1 MRFIIGIQRNE
12 NQWDEPSTIVYD
24 VAFWE
29 DQSRSVC
36 IRIVSA
42 PAMQP
47 SAYWSIWTLS
57 VALAMVADQC
67 YHLTGISTN
76 IVEVILLIIA
86 AQLGIILFYLI
97 NLYHQFNGAVMMMNH
112 QWWQHH
118 ETQRDI
124 KLTQAMMW
132 GHQQGSALP
141 EGPLEDPTITS
152 T

>member
-1 MRFIIGIQRNE
+1 M

-36 IRIVSA
+36 ISVYQHQRSS
-42 PAMQP
+42 AMQP
-47 SAYWSIWTLS
+47 STYVSIWTLS
-57 VALAMVADQC
+57 LALGMVADQC
-67 YHLTGISTN
+67 FHLTGISF
-76 IVEVILLIIA
+76 IRVEVILVIIMG
-86 AQLGIILFYLI
+86 QLGIILFYLI

-132 GHQQGSALP
+132 GYQQGEALA
-141 EGPLEDPTITS
+141 EGPLEAEDPAITG